1 VKTERPPSIVGSPT
15 SPTPRFLVASI
26 ALTLTLG
33 ATAGLVNLLRIAA
46 GGEVPIDHRQ
56 MHGHTQILGFAAMF
70 LMGIAYHALPR
81 ALGLPGF
88 APSGARSAF
97 WLMLSGVVLRNFSQ
111 PFQFFAWGR
120 VVSFVSASLEI
131 AAGLLFARFVF
142 AALSAGQAGTYDR
155 SDLLYRFVRAGTVF
169 WLVAL
174 AVLAAQ
180 GVWFAG
186 NREAA
191 LPVALSE
198 PFSFTALYGFLLAW
212 ICGFASRMVALF
224 LGTGAPRPRPAG
236 IALKAQ
242 AAGIFLGTSSWL
254 PFLPDPIAL
263 AMRDAGLALVAVSAL
278 SYLAATGFLWRRSAL
293 PVLRA
298 PGAPYFAIRAA
309 FGFLGL
315 WAILELA
322 AVILSRATALPAQN
336 LWWSDAARHV
346 FAIGFL
352 TLLIVGMSVRVLPVF
367 TGRPLWSPLLA
378 RATYALLILGT
389 ALRLLQYPAAFRPV
403 FYEIGSYMGIPVVLG
418 LLLFAVNL
426 VRTLRSRPPGVPSSL
441 PVLPVLANRPG

>member
-1 VKTERPPSIVGSPT
+1 MKTGRTPSISGSPA
-15 SPTPRFLVASI
+15 SPTPRFLVASLV
-26 ALTLTLG
+26 LTLTLG

-56 MHGHTQILGFAAMF
+56 MHGHTQILGFATMF

-88 APSGARSAF
+88 APSGARLAF

-120 VVSFVSASLEI
+120 VASFVSAGLEI

-142 AALSAGQAGTYDR
+142 SALAAGQAGKYDR
-155 SDLLYRFVRAGTVF
+155 SDLLYRYVLAGNVY
-169 WLVAL
+169 WLVSL
-174 AVLAAQ
+174 GVLAAQ

-198 PFSFTALYGFLLAW
+198 PFSYAALYGFLLSW
-212 ICGFASRMVALF
+212 ICGFASRMVAMF
-224 LGTGAPRPRPAG
+224 LGTGAARPRPAR

-242 AAGIFLGTSSWL
+242 AAGILLGTSSWL
-254 PFLPDPIAL
+254 PFLPDGLGL
-263 AMRDAGLALVAVSAL
+263 AMRDAGLALVAFSAL

-298 PGAPYFAIRAA
+298 PGSPSIAIRAA

-352 TLLIVGMSVRVLPVF
+352 TLLIVGMGVRVLPVF
-367 TGRPLWSPLLA
+367 TGRALWSPRLA
-378 RATYALLILGT
+378 KAAYALLIFGT
-389 ALRLLQYPAAFRPV
+389 AMRLLQYPAAFRPV
-403 FYEIGSYMGIPVVLG
+403 FYEIGSTMGIPVVLA
-418 LLLFAVNL
+418 LVLFAVNL
-426 VRTLRSRPPGVPSSL
+426 VKTLRSKPPGVPSTL
-441 PVLPVLANRPG
+441 PVLPVLASRPG